1 LTSRTFGVRSG
12 RFSEEK
18 LTSMSAITK
27 LKTIAGKAPMVRT
40 IYNVVMQRSV
50 GSRETYAEDFIE
62 FVAARRGIAPHKA
75 RDLVSHAQKQ
85 FSGGWSGDEYRQ
97 FSEQA
102 LETFKPLY
110 DDTTDREVILTYKFH
125 GPLDFLRMLGYA
137 VPKPKEIDEVVSRL
151 ASKGA
156 VELVDY
162 GCGLAHRTLAISR
175 QLKALGCSVKLN
187 LVDIRK
193 ELHGAFLEFLCQK
206 HGIAHEFIEVSPEQ
220 LYPSLPTHDYCDN
233 VSVLEHIREPVVVID
248 NIDRALKPG
257 GLFLAYVADQEEE
270 MMHISPDLSSARR
283 RMKELGYTQ
292 IAKVQGVPLFQKPA
306 AS

>member
-1 LTSRTFGVRSG
+1 
-12 RFSEEK
+12 
-18 LTSMSAITK
+18 MSAITK

-50 GSRETYAEDFIE
+50 GSRETYAEDFVE
-62 FVAARRGIAPHKA
+62 FVAARRGVGPQQA
-75 RDLVSHAQKQ
+75 RQLVEHAQKQ
-85 FSGGWSGDEYRQ
+85 FSGGWSGDEYRK
-97 FSEQA
+97 FSDQA

-110 DDTTDREVILTYKFH
+110 DDTTDREVIETYKFH

-137 VPKPKEIDEVVSRL
+137 IPKAKEVEAVVGRL
-151 ASKGA
+151 AGKGS

-175 QLKALGCSVKLN
+175 QLQARGCKVKLN

-193 ELHGAFLEFLCQK
+193 DLHGAFLAFLCKK
-206 HGIAHEFIEVSPEQ
+206 HGVAHEFIEVSPEN
-220 LYPSLPTHDYCDN
+220 LYPDLPSHDYCDN

-248 NIDRALKPG
+248 KTDHALKPG

-270 MMHISPDLSSARR
+270 MMHISPDLSAVRA
-283 RMKELGYTQ
+283 RMKQLGYSQ